1 MLVRR
6 IKSVVV
12 LMSLVACSQLIGA
25 PAAAPA
31 DARHDVGNVLIFNQ
45 GLNSLVVAMDTE
57 GKDGLV
63 DQWFVLQTLAPV
75 AETRVHVRLANVHF
89 REGLLRV
96 ISRPDQTAYEFALDG
111 AGPGSELPPGYRVVR
126 SEGYGLSRNVGETTL
141 MLPSKDKRTCDT
153 CESLEQ
159 DWGEIGGGGG
169 GSYTCLSGGAG
180 ATKCSY
186 TSGSKSCSVECM
198 SGSYACCGITAAGA
212 VRCSCVF

>member
-25 PAAAPA
+25 PAAPAA

-75 AETRVHVRLANVHF
+75 AETRVELRRADVHF

-96 ISRPDQTAYEFALDG
+96 VSRSEQTAYEFALDG
-111 AGPGSELPPGYRVVR
+111 AASAPQLGPEYQVMRT
-126 SEGYGLSRNVGETTL
+126 EGYGLSRHTGETALRLT
-141 MLPSKDKRTCDT
+141 SKDKGTCDN
-153 CESLEQ
+153 CESLDQ
-159 DWGEIGGGGG
+159 DWGELGAGG

-198 SGSYACCGITAAGA
+198 NGSYACCGTTAAGA